1 LPPEEVPAESAVHDL
16 RARQA
21 SMRPVLVGLGALS
34 VVMLVG
40 GAVIQ
45 WSGRGGAYRVSAGE
59 RPLELVPSDGGAL
72 RVLATPWAEV
82 WVDGQRIDVTPFA
95 RAIPLSPGTH
105 YVTLKHPNA
114 PVEKRQIAIVAGET
128 LTLDVAMSIDGQP
141 PPPPEPSASSS
152 ASPRTPTATKGSK

>member
-1 LPPEEVPAESAVHDL
+1 
-16 RARQA
+16 
-21 SMRPVLVGLGALS
+21 MRPALLGIAALS
-34 VVMLVG
+34 AAMLVG

-45 WSGRGGAYRVSAGE
+45 WTGRGGAHRVTAGDE
-59 RPLELVPSDGGAL
+59 PLELSPKDSGSL

-128 LTLDVAMSIDGQP
+128 VTLDVAMNIDGLATEP
-141 PPPPEPSASSS
+141 APSASSS
-152 ASPRTPTATKGSK
+152 SSAPAPSGRAPTATKGSR